1 MKDQDPKVCFLMET
15 RLDKEGYDKHCREVP
30 FQNKLIVK
38 RPNSGGGLALFWK
51 RDVKLDVINFIKN
64 HILAKVVEDNGFV
77 WYLTCF
83 YGWHDSNQK
92 PKSWALLNHLSSFV
106 QGPWLCIGDFNAILH
121 SSEKQ
126 SSHSPHYKQMD
137 DFQEALDLCGLI
149 DMGFKGYFFTRN
161 NKRPGSANTRERLDR
176 AVANIERRE
185 KFPASTLRHLFSHA
199 SDHRP
204 LLLQTK
210 DDGGP

>member
-1 MKDQDPKVCFLMET
+1 M
-15 RLDKEGYDKHCREVP
+15 
-30 FQNKLIVK
+30 
-38 RPNSGGGLALFWK
+38 
-51 RDVKLDVINFIKN
+51 
-64 HILAKVVEDNGFV
+64 
-77 WYLTCF
+77 
-83 YGWHDSNQK
+83 
-92 PKSWALLNHLSSFV
+92 NHLSSFV